1 MRDVSGPGKP
11 RQWARRVVLL
21 YGLLEADCVVAEKNF
36 GGDMVAATIHAVD
49 PSIPVKM
56 VTASRGKA
64 VRAEP
69 MAALYGAD
77 DRLAESGLVV
87 PGSVVVG
94 VPGAGS
100 QVHHVGH
107 FPELEGEMTTWVAGA
122 SWSPNRLDA
131 AMWMLTELMLVG
143 RGEKREV
150 TAEVF

>member
-1 MRDVSGPGKP
+1 MRDASGPGKP

-69 MAALYGAD
+69 MAALYGSCWVGGWGWSCGMCSRANIESL
-77 DRLAESGLVV
+77 RFCGLRRSLSILARVLLVRCGRV
-87 PGSVVVG
+87 RILNLRALAAYIAARMWGI
-94 VPGAGS
+94 
-100 QVHHVGH
+100 
-107 FPELEGEMTTWVAGA
+107 EG
-122 SWSPNRLDA
+122 
-131 AMWMLTELMLVG
+131 
-143 RGEKREV
+143 K
-150 TAEVF
+150 